1 MLKKTSIL
9 LPALLLTSSIAF
21 GDTINQPT
29 NQPVPPKTH
38 GAKTLDKIVAVVN
51 DDVIMQSEL
60 DQKLDLFQKQI
71 EHSNAKMPSKSIL
84 RQQIL
89 DSIIDMSLQL
99 QIAKKAGLD
108 VPKEELN
115 KAIDEIAKR
124 NNMTL
129 TTFQEALAHD
139 NINYTDFQ
147 KQIHDQI
154 LVSKVAQQVLSRN
167 ITISDKDIADYKKT
181 HKVSGNEQKA
191 KREAQEGLYRQK
203 MEEGLKKWLKDLR
216 ASAYIKIM
224 SN

>member
-1 MLKKTSIL
+1 MLKKISIL

-21 GDTINQPT
+21 GDTINQST
-29 NQPVPPKTH
+29 SQPVTPKTH
-38 GAKTLDKIVAVVN
+38 SAKALDKIVAIVN

-71 EHSNAKMPSKSIL
+71 EHSNAKMPSQSVL
-84 RQQIL
+84 RQKVL
-89 DSIIDMSLQL
+89 DSIIDMNLQL

-108 VPKEELN
+108 VPKEELD
-115 KAIDEIAKR
+115 KEVSGIAKR

-139 NINYTDFQ
+139 NINYADFQ

-167 ITISDKDIADYKKT
+167 ITISDKDIADYKKI
-181 HKVSGNEQKA
+181 HKTSANNQAA
-191 KREAQEGLYRQK
+191 KREIQEIIYRQK
-203 MEEGLKKWLKDLR
+203 MEESLKKWLKDLR
-216 ASAYIKIM
+216 SSAYIKIM
-224 SN
+224 NN